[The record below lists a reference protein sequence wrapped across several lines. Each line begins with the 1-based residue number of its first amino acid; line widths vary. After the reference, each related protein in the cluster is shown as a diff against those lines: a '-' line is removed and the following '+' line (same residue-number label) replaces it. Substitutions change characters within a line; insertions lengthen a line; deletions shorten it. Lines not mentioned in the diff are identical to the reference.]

1 LVVVL
6 VVMVIATAS
15 LVDLVVEE
23 EVTVEKKHLELLNKE
38 MMVEIHIVTEAAE
51 AAALVLLVLMLEKVE
66 VVMVVLERHI
76 QSQDLP

>member
-1 LVVVL
+1 MVVL
-6 VVMVIATAS
+6 VVIQIVTAS

-66 VVMVVLERHI
+66 VAMVVLERHI